1 MDQRRRAVTRLL
13 GGEASPD
20 LLAAQFVVA
29 NHRRAVATGEADQM
43 PAAHERVGGK
53 APDRCLDT
61 VLRLEIL
68 LPKHLA
74 GVGVEAEEVA
84 LCAERVNAIAIH
96 RWRRAWPGRITD
108 RVAAVVLVHPELA
121 AGFFVETNHPF
132 RAGNV
137 PPGKLIVRVG
147 GIFGQLAVG
156 HINLPLGY
164 GRSGVAAADG
174 HPPINLRPAIRKFF
188 EDATLTPDPVALGPE
203 PLRPVICQRR
213 QAKRLA
219 KRQAE

>member
-1 MDQRRRAVTRLL
+1 
-13 GGEASPD
+13 
-20 LLAAQFVVA
+20 
-29 NHRRAVATGEADQM
+29 M
-43 PAAHERVGGK
+43 PSAHERVGGK
-53 APDRCLDT
+53 APDRRLDT

-84 LCAERVNAIAIH
+84 LRAERVNAVAIH
-96 RWRRAWPGRITD
+96 RRRRARTSRVTH

-121 AGFFVETNHPF
+121 AGFFVETNHPL

-147 GIFGQLAVG
+147 GIFGQLPVG
-156 HINLPLGY
+156 HVNLPIGH
-164 GRSGVAAADG
+164 GRSGVTAADG
-174 HPPINLRPAIRKFF
+174 HPPVDLRPAIGKFV
-188 EDATLTPDPVALGPE
+188 EDATLPPDPVALGPE
-203 PLRPVICQRR
+203 PLWPVIRQRR

-219 KRQAE
+219 KCQAE

>member
-1 MDQRRRAVTRLL
+1 MNQRRRTIARLL

-20 LLAAQFVVA
+20 LFACQFVVA
-29 NHRRAVATGEADQM
+29 NHRRAVASSEADQV

-68 LPKHLA
+68 LPKHFT

-84 LCAERVNAIAIH
+84 LRAERVNAVVIH
-96 RWRRAWPGRITD
+96 CRRRAGASRITH

-121 AGFFVETNHPF
+121 AGFFVETNHPL

-137 PPGKLIVRVG
+137 PLSKLIVWVI
-147 GIFGQLAVG
+147 GIFGQLSIRN
-156 HINLPLGY
+156 INLPLGH
-164 GRSGVAAADG
+164 GRSGVATADG
-174 HPPINLRPAIRKFF
+174 HPPINLRPAIGKFF
-188 EDATLTPDPVALGPE
+188 EDATLTPYTIAFGSE
-203 PLRPVICQRR
+203 PLWPVIRQCR

>member
-1 MDQRRRAVTRLL
+1 MDQRRRTIARLL

-29 NHRRAVATGEADQM
+29 NHRRAVASGEADQV

-74 GVGVEAEEVA
+74 GVGVEAKEVA
-84 LCAERVNAIAIH
+84 LRAERVNAVAIH
-96 RWRRAWPGRITD
+96 RRRRARASRITD

-121 AGFFVETNHPF
+121 AGFFVETNHPLG
-132 RAGNV
+132 AENV
-137 PPGKLIVRVG
+137 PPGELIVRIG
-147 GIFGQLAVG
+147 GIFGQLPIGYV
-156 HINLPLGY
+156 NFPLGH
-164 GRSGVAAADG
+164 GRSGVAAADR
-174 HPPINLRPAIRKFF
+174 HPPVHLRPIFWKSF
-188 EDATLTPDPVALGPE
+188 
-203 PLRPVICQRR
+203 
-213 QAKRLA
+213 
-219 KRQAE
+219 